1 MRITSAG
8 DVGIGTDNPGSPLD
22 VRGTSSEPIV
32 NFGDAASRDSEGTN
46 LVGSGAFRYQFQN
59 GASNRPSV
67 IEGGGDIAA
76 NEGAVYFTGFASGQD
91 TNHKN
96 LGGILIFR
104 KNTGNSNQNG
114 SQLQF
119 RTKADNTTSS
129 TTRMVIDSSGNV
141 GIGDTSPSHTLV
153 VKGVSGTSP
162 IINVINSDTEDND
175 TGRESTIRFSGF
187 RSGGEAVD
195 NGQITGTHDG
205 SSDDDKGMLT
215 FFTNGG
221 SGQTEKMR
229 ITSAG
234 NVGINVTNPTAAK
247 LQIETSANGERCAD
261 FNHSESSVDSQDE
274 IMRCRFS
281 GTGAP
286 AGGRFIAFE
295 DSQART
301 GMIQMD
307 DGDNVAYT
315 VGSSDINT
323 KKNFEDWDENVLE
336 HFKTLKP
343 KRFHYKRQEDS
354 KPKNKGY
361 IAQDVKD
368 AFPEAYPLSG
378 FKEEGEEKQ
387 YYGFNPSG
395 MVVYLMK
402 AVQELSS
409 QIDVLKSQISG
420 SSDFTSL
427 KTAVS
432 GSN

>member
-1 MRITSAG
+1 MLFLAGSDTSNKDDGVIAFRTSAA
-8 DVGIGTDNPGSPLD
+8 N
-22 VRGTSSEPIV
+22 
-32 NFGDAASRDSEGTN
+32 
-46 LVGSGAFRYQFQN
+46 
-59 GASNRPSV
+59 
-67 IEGGGDIAA
+67 DIT
-76 NEGAVYFTGFASGQD
+76 E
-91 TNHKN
+91 
-96 LGGILIFR
+96 
-104 KNTGNSNQNG
+104 
-114 SQLQF
+114 
-119 RTKADNTTSS
+119 
-129 TTRMVIDSSGNV
+129 RMRIDSSGNV